1 MQDQDLVPIVAKL
14 RKQHT
19 DDENVEVKA
28 CAQEITKKL
37 WESVSSFANTS
48 GGLILLGLDEN
59 EDFSPVRSFAID
71 RVLDQFVTGIGD
83 GDPTGARIVHP
94 PVYHLHR
101 LSFEGSPVLA
111 IEIEELGVDGK
122 PCYIAGRG
130 AVGGSYKRV
139 DDKDIKLSPA
149 EVYSLTNYLVPSH
162 ADRRSVEFA
171 SEADLSPEIVNA
183 LLERQ
188 RDSRALRGTK
198 TRAEKLSRLG
208 IVNGDGGI
216 SLAGLLTCGNYP
228 QQFFPR
234 LIVDVTVHPGLRK
247 SDPSSEMRFVDR
259 EICEGS
265 VGEVIDSAYRA
276 VVRNLRTYSVVRGA
290 GRTDILE
297 IPGEVIREAIANAIV
312 HREYGEYFEGE
323 AVSVDIY
330 PDRIEIANP
339 GGLWGGKT
347 KENIGDGTSV
357 CRNAVLMRLVSMMPL
372 PGGEGMPVEGNGSG
386 VPLMRSAMASR
397 ALAEPEFDPQ
407 IDRFRVVLGRGG
419 TEIAENRRWLS
430 HAFSRSLGA
439 HERAIAVIVRR
450 EGRSTVS
457 SIRSQLGI
465 DSDEIRDAFQSLVD
479 DGLLRWASKDEVVLS
494 GTSRWSR
501 EEWHEGILAV
511 LDANEPMSIRDIA
524 LALGKKP
531 ENARK
536 YLRQLVDSGEVIATA
551 PKSSTERK
559 YLLRS

>member
-1 MQDQDLVPIVAKL
+1 M
-14 RKQHT
+14 
-19 DDENVEVKA
+19 
-28 CAQEITKKL
+28 
-37 WESVSSFANTS
+37 

-234 LIVDVTVHPGLRK
+234 LIVDVAVHPGLRK

-297 IPGEVIREAIANAIV
+297 IPGEVIREAIATQLSTANTASTSKGKLY
-312 HREYGEYFEGE
+312 RWT
-323 AVSVDIY
+323 STQ
-330 PDRIEIANP
+330 IE
-339 GGLWGGKT
+339 
-347 KENIGDGTSV
+347 
-357 CRNAVLMRLVSMMPL
+357 
-372 PGGEGMPVEGNGSG
+372 
-386 VPLMRSAMASR
+386 
-397 ALAEPEFDPQ
+397 
-407 IDRFRVVLGRGG
+407 
-419 TEIAENRRWLS
+419 
-430 HAFSRSLGA
+430 
-439 HERAIAVIVRR
+439 
-450 EGRSTVS
+450 
-457 SIRSQLGI
+457 
-465 DSDEIRDAFQSLVD
+465 
-479 DGLLRWASKDEVVLS
+479 
-494 GTSRWSR
+494 
-501 EEWHEGILAV
+501 
-511 LDANEPMSIRDIA
+511 
-524 LALGKKP
+524 
-531 ENARK
+531 
-536 YLRQLVDSGEVIATA
+536 
-551 PKSSTERK
+551 
-559 YLLRS
+559 